1 MPRRLSSPR
10 RWPVSFRPLCGEILY
25 SWLARTAGIY
35 ELCPEE
41 LLPEKN
47 QYDAISTLVQTPH
60 PSVLESLA
68 ASSGV
73 SGRALAKR
81 TLDGTTPRWPSNW
94 WLAAHAGNDIDFTE
108 ASTPPLQ
115 ICPRC
120 LAEDGHSSGAVQ
132 FLRLR
137 WQCSAMTICQKHLTP
152 LEQACIHC
160 HRICWP
166 ICVRIAFQRFG
177 FLCGHC
183 GSPQEQS
190 GWACPEPDAAAIRLL
205 ARFENQL
212 VRALANQTVEWC
224 WIGYATPQEFLLLV
238 EDLLW
243 AVTRDS
249 FQSRP
254 IYKLYAA
261 QFPLPNRT
269 LPAAAR
275 CHWRFGC
282 PSTRRSLLAAV
293 LGIFGCPKARSLL
306 QGRGTYAFRWYELL
320 VCLTVETIADLERRS
335 WHWPPAA
342 HNAFRRAAHFPR
354 DKRFFHA
361 MGNSP
366 LSTDISKTK
375 RAACAVY

>member
-1 MPRRLSSPR
+1 MLIRLSSRR
-10 RWPVSFRPLCGEILY
+10 RWPVSFRPQSGEVLY

-73 SGRALAKR
+73 SARALAKR
-81 TLDGTTPRWPSNW
+81 TLAGATPRWPPTW
-94 WLAAHAGNDIDFTE
+94 WLAAHAGNDPGFTE

-120 LAEDGHSSGAVQ
+120 LAEDGHHSETVQ

-160 HRICWP
+160 RRICWP

-177 FLCGHC
+177 FLCGYC

-269 LPAAAR
+269 LPAAAG

-282 PSTRRSLLAAV
+282 PRTRRSLLAAV
-293 LGIFGCPKARSLL
+293 LGIFGYPKARSLL
-306 QGRGTYAFRWYELL
+306 QGR
-320 VCLTVETIADLERRS
+320 
-335 WHWPPAA
+335 
-342 HNAFRRAAHFPR
+342 
-354 DKRFFHA
+354 
-361 MGNSP
+361 
-366 LSTDISKTK
+366 
-375 RAACAVY
+375 